1 MNNNHI
7 PVNLV
12 PLGRIIKP
20 HGILGEV
27 KISLFNS
34 KSETLRVG
42 QSVWVGLDEKD
53 YESYVIEKL
62 NLQSE
67 KSRLKFKNIN
77 DRNSAELLR
86 NFTLSVCRDE
96 FSETVD
102 EEFYLIDL
110 IGFNVVDQAGKKV
123 GEISDIMENPAND
136 ILIITDGDKE
146 HLIPLVDD
154 FVTLFDFEK
163 KQVTINLID
172 GLIDNI

>member
-7 PVNLV
+7 PADLV
-12 PLGRIIKP
+12 PLGRIVKP

-62 NLQSE
+62 NLQFE
-67 KSRLKFKNIN
+67 KSRLKFNNIN

-96 FSETVD
+96 FPETVD

-110 IGFNVVDQAGKKV
+110 IGFNVVDQAGKEV

-136 ILIITDGDKE
+136 ILMISDGDKE

-172 GLIDNI
+172 GLIDNS

>member
-1 MNNNHI
+1 MNNHA
-7 PVNLV
+7 PVDLV
-12 PLGRIIKP
+12 ALGKIVKP

-27 KISLFNS
+27 KIRLFNCGS
-34 KSETLRVG
+34 QTLKVG
-42 QSVWVGLDEKD
+42 QSVWVGLGGKD
-53 YESYVIEKL
+53 HEPYVIEKL
-62 NLQSE
+62 SLQSE

-77 DRNSAELLR
+77 DRNSAELLK

-96 FSETVD
+96 LPEIVD

-110 IGFNVVDQAGKKV
+110 IGFNVVDETGQLVGKV
-123 GEISDIMENPAND
+123 SDIMENPAND
-136 ILIITDGDKE
+136 ILIISDGDKE

-172 GLIDNI
+172 GLIDNS

>member
-1 MNNNHI
+1 LNNHI
-7 PVNLV
+7 PVDLV
-12 PLGRIIKP
+12 PLGKIVKP

-42 QSVWVGLDEKD
+42 KSVWVGLDEKD
-53 YESYVIEKL
+53 YASYVIEKL
-62 NLQSE
+62 DLQSDR
-67 KSRLKFKNIN
+67 SRLKFKNIN

-96 FSETVD
+96 FPETVA

-110 IGFNVVDQAGKKV
+110 IGFSVVDQAGKKV
-123 GEISDIMENPAND
+123 GEISEIMENPAND
-136 ILIITDGDKE
+136 ILMISDGNKE

-154 FVTLFDFEK
+154 FVTFFDFEK

-172 GLIDNI
+172 GLIDDS